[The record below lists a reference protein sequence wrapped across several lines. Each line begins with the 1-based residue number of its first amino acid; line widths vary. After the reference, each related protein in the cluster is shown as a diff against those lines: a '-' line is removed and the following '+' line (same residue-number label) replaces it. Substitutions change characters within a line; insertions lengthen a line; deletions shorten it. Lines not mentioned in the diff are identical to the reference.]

1 MMHSARAFGAT
12 PLNVGNVRTNYR
24 EIAPV
29 VVAAALHHPQRGQV
43 LQSFDGVM
51 IEYGWRIMFQSDKP
65 VNCKLTF
72 KVHEDGVERIDI
84 RGGVSDNIKKA
95 KNLFAIHE
103 LNRVVYYSTEQISGE
118 RQPPAQAYTL
128 YFDLRVSTFF
138 FVLLGKI
145 SLKAKLFVSLL
156 GQKIGALG
164 VQVHEASPRQLDRQT
179 ARFALTTFGE
189 WRLRA

>member
-128 YFDLRVSTFF
+128 YFDFRDKKLERLEFKFTKQVLDNLIVKLQDSRSQLLANGVSEPDMGI
-138 FVLLGKI
+138 FVI
-145 SLKAKLFVSLL
+145 
-156 GQKIGALG
+156 
-164 VQVHEASPRQLDRQT
+164 
-179 ARFALTTFGE
+179 
-189 WRLRA
+189 